1 MPSYSVCIT
10 SSANFLS
17 SRAMAAIST
26 SGISEL
32 GTPLERFSELARRF
46 SFDVK
51 IAEKMVEMG
60 LKDLQDFRYIAT
72 SDAEIASNLVATTGI
87 EETTKITQAARVRRA
102 WHEVRAAL
110 ELFEQSKKKSEVG
123 EDSAP
128 LEKPIQEGLEAAFFS
143 RYKLR
148 LEPDE
153 APSDSLVARLYRE
166 VERRALNVH
175 SLSAV
180 RSMSA
185 QLTDAPKRRKVGDG
199 LYVDTAEEEEQEVAD
214 TSTYLERLRILLM
227 GFAKIGT
234 KRIDGTASKPA
245 EGIATP
251 TTDYVTI
258 PLDILLK
265 YHSRCVRITKEAPP
279 MERLSTLRR
288 LDEAE
293 RTEWV
298 SEFRGTERTLGDIIV
313 TTMRRRDAHWTV
325 APRGQQAAQTSN
337 QAGHQAKPA
346 AASGSGTSKAQI
358 KLATTLRDGTKLC
371 ASFNTKQ
378 GCQGGTTCKSGA
390 HRCAVILRSGR
401 TCGASHHGAQACDN
415 KRR

>member
-1 MPSYSVCIT
+1 MSPCG
-10 SSANFLS
+10 LS
-17 SRAMAAIST
+17 LFSPHQLPILLASRAMAAMST

-72 SDAEIASNLVATTGI
+72 SDAMYLKSRYIATSDAEIASNLVATSGI

-180 RSMSA
+180 KSMSA
-185 QLTDAPKRRKVGDG
+185 QLTDEPKRRKVGDG
-199 LYVDTAEEEEQEVAD
+199 LYVDTAEEEEQEV
-214 TSTYLERLRILLM
+214 
-227 GFAKIGT
+227 
-234 KRIDGTASKPA
+234 
-245 EGIATP
+245 
-251 TTDYVTI
+251 VT
-258 PLDILLK
+258 
-265 YHSRCVRITKEAPP
+265 
-279 MERLSTLRR
+279 
-288 LDEAE
+288 
-293 RTEWV
+293 V
-298 SEFRGTERTLGDIIV
+298 S
-313 TTMRRRDAHWTV
+313 
-325 APRGQQAAQTSN
+325 S
-337 QAGHQAKPA
+337 
-346 AASGSGTSKAQI
+346 
-358 KLATTLRDGTKLC
+358 
-371 ASFNTKQ
+371 
-378 GCQGGTTCKSGA
+378 
-390 HRCAVILRSGR
+390 
-401 TCGASHHGAQACDN
+401 
-415 KRR
+415 